1 MTKMKSKAR
10 TDHEHALTGEK
21 LSLLA
26 VFAHPEDEAFGPA
39 GMLAKYASEG
49 VRVLTVT
56 ASRETAT
63 VSTIAPILISDTVGI
78 PQREKLCSCLTLGT
92 ERICLL
98 DRAAGELNLT
108 DESVMEERVVRL
120 IREQQPQVIV
130 TYGPEGLTGEPYHIL
145 ISRLATF
152 AFHAAGDSTR
162 YPQHLRDGLNSYQ
175 PMKLYYSVLPHSFI
189 QRWGIRGLAGVPD
202 EQVTTILDVSLYAE
216 AKLRTL
222 YCQRNHML
230 DYTRWLSEDRQ
241 VQWDE
246 EYFALAASNLRR
258 RARNEKDLFAG
269 LR

>member
-1 MTKMKSKAR
+1 MSKIKSKAR

-63 VSTIAPILISDTVGI
+63 VSTVASIQISDRVAL

-98 DRAAGELNLT
+98 DRPAHELDLT
-108 DESVMEERVVRL
+108 DQSVMEERLVRL
-120 IREQQPQVIV
+120 MREQKPQVIV
-130 TYGPEGLTGEPYHIL
+130 TYGPEGLTGDPYHIL
-145 ISRLATF
+145 IGRLTTS
-152 AFHAAGDSTR
+152 AFRGAGDPTR
-162 YPQHLRDGLNSYQ
+162 YPQHMRDGLNPYS
-175 PMKLYYSVLPHSFI
+175 PKKLYYSVLPQSFLR
-189 QRWGIRGLAGVPD
+189 RWGIRGLAGVPD
-202 EQVTTILDVSLYAE
+202 DQVTTVLDVSLYAE
-216 AKLRTL
+216 AKLKTL
-222 YCQRNHML
+222 YCQRNHIL
-230 DYTRWLSEDRQ
+230 DYARWLSEDRQ

-258 RARNEKDLFAG
+258 RSRNEKDLFAG